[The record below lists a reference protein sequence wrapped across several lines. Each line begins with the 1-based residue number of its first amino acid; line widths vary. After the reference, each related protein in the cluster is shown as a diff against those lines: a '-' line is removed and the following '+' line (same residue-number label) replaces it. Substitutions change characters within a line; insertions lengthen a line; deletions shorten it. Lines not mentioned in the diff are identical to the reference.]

1 MIGSSIRLYVSCPL
15 QPCAG
20 WVGWCFH
27 NLTRVPQLQVLCGK
41 FSIWTLGPF
50 NCATVDIL
58 QVKAISPCPLKIWV
72 LDLGAKGRPESLL
85 WRLSSQSFMVSDAPG
100 SNISTVAWLCS
111 YHYTF
116 MLSITR
122 SFSCHL
128 LGQIQILG
136 EVSMTLKLDCS
147 LNCLDIL
154 SHHVLY
160 KHRRWSSF
168 FPLTLHPSPP
178 SSQDTLLSWIHPN
191 SLFIKVSPN
200 APVPQNFQHVHS
212 ENCLTVRD

>member
-58 QVKAISPCPLKIWV
+58 HVKAISPCPLKIWV

-116 MLSITR
+116 ILSITR
-122 SFSCHL
+122 SCGLVLFLSLTRPNSDIRWGFNDLETWLFPQLSRHSVSSRV
-128 LGQIQILG
+128 IQTPQMIF
-136 EVSMTLKLDCS
+136 
-147 LNCLDIL
+147 IL
-154 SHHVLY
+154 SPY
-160 KHRRWSSF
+160 PASF
-168 FPLTLHPSPP
+168 P
-178 SSQDTLLSWIHPN
+178 TLLTGHYSILNSSKLLIHQ
-191 SLFIKVSPN
+191 SLP
-200 APVPQNFQHVHS
+200 
-212 ENCLTVRD
+212 